1 MLGIAARLT
10 PAVGRAVHIRRI
22 GAQFIGELIC
32 ILGRNCIQEAVVH
45 VLKGRCFRERRAE
58 HQHQC
63 RKEQGDDLF
72 HGFFSSIVLGSWGNA
87 AGYKHKKA
95 ARSFPRRFMKIG
107 FFAYKATSKKAHL
120 LRPSSLSCDVSLR
133 LLTVSQSRCEND
145 SEKFE
150 RWRSINKA
158 TKLPTRTRGAV
169 PGSSTGFRHLTRPSV

>member
-58 HQHQC
+58 HQHQR

-107 FFAYKATSKKAHL
+107 FCVQSHTQKGAPSASFEL
-120 LRPSSLSCDVSLR
+120 ILRCFTTLIDRFTKPLR
-133 LLTVSQSRCEND
+133 KRLRE
-145 SEKFE
+145 
-150 RWRSINKA
+150 I
-158 TKLPTRTRGAV
+158 
-169 PGSSTGFRHLTRPSV
+169 